1 MKHLKTIRIFEA
13 ISEEVED
20 IKDIC
25 LELEDKGY
33 TIYHRINNNRN
44 SFTIR
49 RDDMNTSSAY
59 ERSRLIQAVYF
70 PYAYFLYSDVSEVVE
85 RLSDYLGDKVLQ
97 ILVEVVPVDLSV
109 IPHQT
114 NGINGW
120 VHFNSDE
127 LKKLMRNPRLKSRG
141 VSIQLK

>member
-49 RDDMNTSSAY
+49 RDDMNTSSA
-59 ERSRLIQAVYF
+59 YF

-141 VSIQLK
+141 VSIQLKENI